1 MKQNRGK
8 MILCTALACLCMTSL
23 LPTFSEAASNTAANA
38 TQDKVVKAQHHIMK
52 KKINGV
58 TYPDR
63 NPNTKQKNNGVT
75 YPDKAPKTKQK
86 INGVTYPNKA
96 NKTKQKS
103 NATTYP
109 NYRPIDNMEFE
120 IYDELDAEDYLYD
133 MLSSMKGFN
142 FKKNKIMIE
151 EIEDF
156 PVASNDLEW
165 YFGYGARTKG
175 KFYPER
181 FFAVTE
187 HGEIFE
193 YDDVED
199 AWFSL
204 VVPY

>member
-1 MKQNRGK
+1 MKRNRGK

-86 INGVTYPNKA
+86 NNGVTYPDKCP
-96 NKTKQKS
+96 KTQKKFVI
-103 NATTYP
+103 A
-109 NYRPIDNMEFE
+109 DE
-120 IYDELDAEDYLYD
+120 IAAEDYLLE
-133 MLSSMKGFN
+133 MLSGIKGFN
-142 FKKNKIMIE
+142 FKKYEIVPE
-151 EIEDF
+151 ELEVF
-156 PVASNDLEW
+156 PPASNHMEW
-165 YFGYGARTKG
+165 YFGYGAKTKG
-175 KFYPER
+175 DFYPER

-187 HGEIFE
+187 YGDIFE
-193 YDDVED
+193 YDEVED
-199 AWFSL
+199 DWFTL
-204 VVPY
+204 AVPY